1 MKRLIFLLLLAAL
14 GVTPANADQTITLKA
29 GAGLD
34 GLCRPGRWTPI
45 RVDVD
50 ARGQAGG
57 EVASGEIIVEWGD
70 ARVHRAISVASPSH
84 KQVELYIRTADARD
98 SMKVRLLIDGREIAA
113 TEAAVRLVAPADA
126 LTVCVASANTWSA
139 SGVTCSTTLNPD
151 ALPRSWR
158 GYGAA
163 DDVVWESGSR
173 PRLSGEQRTALN
185 QWRAVQA
192 IENAETPSPSIAAI
206 TPGARALRRTGTA
219 MLLYAAALGF
229 FVWPLSRIRSRSL
242 AVYPAI
248 VALVAAGSVV
258 AIASGRIGPGASVH
272 VSQSAV
278 VEQVWGMK
286 GSFVVARAIAEFPA
300 FGTFALRAPR
310 VDGAMALR
318 AGGDRR
324 DLRFDENGAPVLA
337 GIYGLG
343 ATAAFEVEAVSAF
356 EALDATFRGT
366 TVRVANTSTQELRD
380 CRFGAGFSKLIVG
393 TLSPGQYVEAE
404 RQSGLD
410 SPVFSCKLDAAVV
423 EFAESHR
430 SIDSDGTAVIMLRL
444 PERQAAP

>member
-14 GVTPANADQTITLKA
+14 GVRPANADQTITLKA

-34 GLCRPGRWTPI
+34 GLCRPGRWTPV

-50 ARGQAGG
+50 ARGQAAG

-98 SMKVRLLIDGREIAA
+98 SMKVRLLVDGREIAA

-126 LTVCVASANTWSA
+126 LTVCVASTTWAA
-139 SGVTCSTTLNPD
+139 SGVTCSATVNPD

-158 GYGAA
+158 GYAAA
-163 DDVVWESGSR
+163 DDVVWESGST
-173 PRLSGEQRTALN
+173 PLLSGEQRTALN

-192 IENAETPSPSIAAI
+192 VENAETSSPSIAAI
-206 TPGARALRRTGTA
+206 TPGARALRRMGTA

-258 AIASGRIGPGASVH
+258 AMASGRIGPGASVH

-278 VEQVWGMK
+278 VEQVSGTK
-286 GSFVVARAIAEFPA
+286 GSFVMARAIAEFPA
-300 FGTFALRAPR
+300 FGTIALRAPR

-356 EALDATFRGT
+356 EALDATVRGT
-366 TVRVANTSTQELRD
+366 TVRVANTSTKELRD

-404 RQSGLD
+404 RQGGPD
-410 SPVFSCKLDAAVV
+410 APVFSCTLDAAVV

-444 PERQAAP
+444 PEWQAAP